1 MTKETANNSVFFT
14 YSIWADGSV
23 IVRLPEPAGY

>member
-1 MTKETANNSVFFT
+1 MQKETANNSVFFT

-23 IVRLPEPAGY
+23 IAGSPEPTGY